1 MIQSSK
7 ESIATFGGD
16 SEKSTTV
23 TSGIMMLTVTS
34 EPESVQLPN
43 STRHRDGP
51 ITVM

>member
-16 SEKSTTV
+16 SEKSTTG
-23 TSGIMMLTVTS
+23 GIMMLTVTS

-43 STRHRDGP
+43 STRHCDGP
-51 ITVM
+51 IDVM